1 MNIILSYKVYI
12 LKMSAYQRTRH
23 LSTYLN
29 TSRKTIIEMLEN
41 RGYDMTHHKSFEPA
55 YSNNSSMDP
64 IIVSND
70 KEVVEVHYELTS
82 TRTNHKNVSK
92 KVNQIVEKRTD
103 EDKKKALTIIFLVSD
118 SMTPSVKEAI
128 RVLTNK
134 LGIFIQVFPIRTLM
148 YNITKHQNVPEHIR
162 IPKSEYSKY
171 VDDLLD
177 SLHIE
182 SLDKLPK
189 ILDTDP
195 VAMFI
200 GMRPGDLC
208 KITRPSL
215 SAGVHIVYRYCA

>member
-1 MNIILSYKVYI
+1 
-12 LKMSAYQRTRH
+12 MSAYQRTRH

>member
-1 MNIILSYKVYI
+1 
-12 LKMSAYQRTRH
+12 MSAYQRTRH

-103 EDKKKALTIIFLVSD
+103 EDKKKALTIIFLV
-118 SMTPSVKEAI
+118 
-128 RVLTNK
+128 
-134 LGIFIQVFPIRTLM
+134 
-148 YNITKHQNVPEHIR
+148 
-162 IPKSEYSKY
+162 
-171 VDDLLD
+171 
-177 SLHIE
+177 
-182 SLDKLPK
+182 
-189 ILDTDP
+189 
-195 VAMFI
+195 
-200 GMRPGDLC
+200 
-208 KITRPSL
+208 
-215 SAGVHIVYRYCA
+215 

>member
-1 MNIILSYKVYI
+1 
-12 LKMSAYQRTRH
+12 MSAYQRTRH

-55 YSNNSSMDP
+55 YSNNGSMDP

-70 KEVVEVHYELTS
+70 KEVIEVHYELTS

-92 KVNQIVEKRTD
+92 KVNQIVEKRKE

-128 RVLTNK
+128 RVLTIK
-134 LGIFIQVFPIRTLM
+134 FGIFIQVFPIRTLM

-215 SAGVHIVYRYCA
+215 SAGVHTVYRYCA